1 MHSTSVLVIAYPRN
15 SSRTNAVQCSEVQ
28 TVVVRSHRNEFDA
41 RNMQLAVRRRRRRG
55 YRYILFSRWVW
66 PRYEYAGSGHVGSAR
81 SSRTRSS

>member
-41 RNMQLAVRRRRRRG
+41 GHVQPAVRRRRRG
-55 YRYILFSRWVW
+55 LQTLFLGGCGLGMTLW
-66 PRYEYAGSGHVGSAR
+66 YAHVTLSLPPPPPPG
-81 SSRTRSS
+81 